1 MQLHDWAGIELR
13 HLIALQAVAEERSF
27 GRAAERLG
35 YTQSAVSHQ
44 IAALEGLVGE
54 RVVERGRG
62 QRSVQMTQAG
72 ALLARHADAI
82 VARLRAAQA
91 DYAAFTEGAAGVLRV
106 GIYQSVGTRI
116 LPTLMREFATAWPR
130 VEVQLTE
137 DSADG
142 RLLTL
147 VERGDLDLTFTIYP
161 LPGGPFEAVELLRD
175 PYLLIVSAD
184 SPLCNVRQPLAVRAL
199 KDVPLIGPRMC
210 MSGELLENLLRGY
223 GIEPRVIFRSDDNGT
238 VQGLVGAGVGAALV
252 PRLAFDANDT
262 LTRSLSLEADVPPRI
277 ICLAWHRDRYRTPA
291 ARAFVEAARAVCVD
305 LELEAQPRVAA

>member
-1 MQLHDWAGIELR
+1 MQLHDWAGLELR
-13 HLIALQAVAEERSF
+13 HLIALQAVADERSF

-62 QRSVQMTQAG
+62 QRSVELTQAG

-91 DYAAFTEGAAGVLRV
+91 DYAAFTEGAAGMLRV

-130 VEVQLTE
+130 VEVRLTE
-137 DSADG
+137 DTADG
-142 RLLTL
+142 HLLTL
-147 VERGDLDLTFTIYP
+147 VERGDLDLTFTIFP
-161 LPGGPFEAVELLRD
+161 LPIGPFEAVELLRD
-175 PYLLIVSAD
+175 PYLLLVSAD
-184 SPLCNVRQPLAVRAL
+184 SPLCGVRQPLSVRAL
-199 KDVPLIGPRMC
+199 NDVPLIGPRMC

-238 VQGLVGAGVGAALV
+238 VQGLVGAGVGAAIL
-252 PRLAFDANDT
+252 PRLAVDLNDQ
-262 LTRSLSLEADVPPRI
+262 LTCGLSLDADVPPRI
-277 ICLAWHRDRYRTPA
+277 ICLAWHRDRYRTAA

-305 LELEAQPRVAA
+305 LQLEAQPRAAA

>member
-1 MQLHDWAGIELR
+1 MQLHDWAGLELR

-54 RVVERGRG
+54 RVIERGRG
-62 QRSVQMTQAG
+62 QRSIELTQAG

-91 DYAAFTEGAAGVLRV
+91 DYAAFTGGAAGLLRV

-116 LPTLMREFATAWPR
+116 LPTLMREFAAAWPR

-142 RLLTL
+142 RLLAL
-147 VERGDLDLTFTIYP
+147 VERGDLDLSFTIYP

-175 PYLLIVSAD
+175 PYLLIVSTD
-184 SPLCNVRQPLAVRAL
+184 SPLCDVRQPLAVRAL

-210 MSGELLENLLRGY
+210 MSGESLENMLRGY

-252 PRLAFDANDT
+252 PRLAFDPNDT
-262 LTRSLSLEADVPPRI
+262 LTRSLRLEADVPPRI

-291 ARAFVEAARAVCVD
+291 ARAFFEAARAVCLD

>member
-1 MQLHDWAGIELR
+1 MPLHDWAGLELR

-62 QRSVQMTQAG
+62 QRSVELTQAG

-116 LPTLMREFATAWPR
+116 LDVRDRQA
-130 VEVQLTE
+130 QLQHE
-137 DSADG
+137 AN
-142 RLLTL
+142 
-147 VERGDLDLTFTIYP
+147 VERLASL
-161 LPGGPFEAVELLRD
+161 AVVRRTSLRIR
-175 PYLLIVSAD
+175 LAHGLRA
-184 SPLCNVRQPLAVRAL
+184 LAVR
-199 KDVPLIGPRMC
+199 
-210 MSGELLENLLRGY
+210 
-223 GIEPRVIFRSDDNGT
+223 IEP
-238 VQGLVGAGVGAALV
+238 AACLSSK
-252 PRLAFDANDT
+252 PALAA
-262 LTRSLSLEADVPPRI
+262 E
-277 ICLAWHRDRYRTPA
+277 
-291 ARAFVEAARAVCVD
+291 
-305 LELEAQPRVAA
+305 

>member
-1 MQLHDWAGIELR
+1 MQLHDWAGLELR

-27 GRAAERLG
+27 GRAADRLG

-54 RVVERGRG
+54 RVIERGRG
-62 QRSVQMTQAG
+62 QRSIELTQAG

-91 DYAAFTEGAAGVLRV
+91 DYAAFTEGAAGLLRV

-142 RLLTL
+142 RL
-147 VERGDLDLTFTIYP
+147 R
-161 LPGGPFEAVELLRD
+161 
-175 PYLLIVSAD
+175 
-184 SPLCNVRQPLAVRAL
+184 
-199 KDVPLIGPRMC
+199 
-210 MSGELLENLLRGY
+210 
-223 GIEPRVIFRSDDNGT
+223 
-238 VQGLVGAGVGAALV
+238 
-252 PRLAFDANDT
+252 
-262 LTRSLSLEADVPPRI
+262 
-277 ICLAWHRDRYRTPA
+277 
-291 ARAFVEAARAVCVD
+291 
-305 LELEAQPRVAA
+305 

>member
-1 MQLHDWAGIELR
+1 MQLHDWAGLELR
-13 HLIALQAVAEERSF
+13 HLIALQAVAEARSF

-44 IAALEGLVGE
+44 IAALETLVGE

-62 QRSVQMTQAG
+62 QRTVELTQAG
-72 ALLARHADAI
+72 AVLARHADAI

-91 DYAAFTEGAAGVLRV
+91 DYAAFTDGAAGMLRV

-116 LPTLMREFATAWPR
+116 LPTLMRDFAAAWPR
-130 VEVQLTE
+130 VEVRLTE
-137 DSADG
+137 DTADG

-147 VERGDLDLTFTIYP
+147 VERGDLDLTFTVYP
-161 LPGGPFEAVELLRD
+161 LPSGPFESVELLRD
-175 PYLLIVSAD
+175 PYLLLVSRT
-184 SPLCNVRQPLAVRAL
+184 SPLCGARQPVGLRVL

-210 MSGELLENLLRGY
+210 MSGELLESRLRGY

-238 VQGLVGAGVGAALV
+238 VQGLVGAGVGAAIV
-252 PRLAFDANDT
+252 PRLAVDPNDD
-262 LTRSLSLEADVPPRI
+262 LTRSLSLEAEVPPRI

-291 ARAFVEAARAVCVD
+291 ARAFVEAARAVCID
-305 LELEAQPRVAA
+305 LQLDAQPQAVA